1 MPTVGNLLPGGDTAA
16 GVRRKLLGYALD
28 PTHEDGG
35 PKARGFERILG
46 ITIEGIDYLEGAI
59 QTGILVVPIDSTRH
73 NPPWGINCV
82 VTVPVR
88 GLGERSGRVVNVRTA
103 WTLDSPSASP
113 RLASAF
119 PKP

>member
-1 MPTVGNLLPGGDTAA
+1 MPIVGELLPGGDRAA

-28 PTHEDGG
+28 AAHEDGG

-46 ITIEGIDYLEGAI
+46 IKIEDIDYLEGAI
-59 QTGILVVPIDSTRH
+59 QTGILVVPISSARH
-73 NPPWGINCV
+73 NPPWGVNCV
-82 VTVPVR
+82 VMVPVR
-88 GLGERSGRVVNVRTA
+88 GLGGKSGRVVNVRTA
-103 WTLDSPSASP
+103 WALKSPSVSP